1 MRNKNLLYLLFFTL
15 TGQLFF
21 ACNSAQHYQFAGSS
35 QAYHSEKVRAIAN
48 PAEIKEISAENK
60 LAEAQAQPEN
70 LTADAGLAAPMA
82 AKPTVD
88 LQEPVVKKTASAVAA
103 ETKNLTITKA
113 QKKELK
119 SALKQLKKQSVQN
132 PQDVAKPTVNIVELI
147 FAIILPPVGVLLH
160 EDGLN
165 SRFWISLL
173 LTLLFFIPGMIYA
186 ILVVTD
192 TI

>member
-21 ACNSAQHYQFAGSS
+21 ACNTAQQYQFATSS
-35 QAYHSEKVRAIAN
+35 QGYHSEKIMAKAG
-48 PAEIKEISAENK
+48 PADTKEFSAEAA
-60 LAEAQAQPEN
+60 LEEAKALPDN
-70 LTADAGLAAPMA
+70 LTADAGLAAPLP

-88 LQEPVVKKTASAVAA
+88 LQEPVVKKTANTVTA

-119 SALKQLKKQSVQN
+119 SALKQLKKQAVHN
-132 PQDVAKPTVNIVELI
+132 PQDVAKPAVNIVELI